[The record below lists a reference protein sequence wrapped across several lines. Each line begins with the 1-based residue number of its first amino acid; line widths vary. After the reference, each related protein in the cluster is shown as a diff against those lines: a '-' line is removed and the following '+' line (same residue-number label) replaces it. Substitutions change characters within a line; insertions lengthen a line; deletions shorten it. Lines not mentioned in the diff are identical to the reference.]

1 MTDPQARIVDYLT
14 RQSIAMRAQEIA
26 QAQCR
31 ALADVLDDLRAL
43 EDAGQV
49 CGGELGFYRVP
60 NVRRRDR
67 VRA

>member
-1 MTDPQARIVDYLT
+1 MTDPQAQIADFLRT
-14 RQSIAMRAQEIA
+14 QAIAMTAQEIA
-26 QAQCR
+26 DRFNRDRPA
-31 ALADVLDDLRAL
+31 VLDDLRAL

-49 CGGELGFYRVP
+49 CGGELGFYRVA